1 MPLPA
6 NPYYFPPFLAF
17 DLSANAAV
25 ANAAVQ
31 WFAEGDASFAT
42 PLEVWDLNGTSLG
55 TSVTTTSQGYVGDY
69 VLTVA
74 RAVAK
79 SGSFTTPVESKRGAA
94 EIAQAA
100 QTAAADSATS
110 SATSAAAAIAAQA
123 AAEAA
128 SGIPAGGTTGQALI
142 KVNDADYNVTWGS
155 VASGG
160 GGGTPGQ
167 HAASHGPT
175 GSDPLSA
182 LAISQTTGLQAALDA
197 KAAATH
203 THTASQISDSTAAGR
218 ALVTATDVPAQRTA
232 LKVLEMVVVNAG
244 VTTPPAGTSTGAIVF
259 RRTS

>member
-6 NPYYFPPFLAF
+6 DPYYYSPFLAF
-17 DLSANAAV
+17 DLSANAPV

-31 WFAEGDASFAT
+31 WFAEGDAAFAT

-79 SGSFTTPVESKRGAA
+79 SGTWTTPVESKRGAA
-94 EIAQAA
+94 AIADAAKIAA
-100 QTAAADSATS
+100 QDSA
-110 SATSAAAAIAAQA
+110 ASAAASATAAQLA
-123 AAEAA
+123 QDAAEAA
-128 SGIPAGGTTGQALI
+128 SGIPPGGTTGQALI
-142 KVNDADYNVTWGS
+142 KLNNADFNVAWGD
-155 VASGG
+155 VATGG

-182 LAISQTTGLQAALDA
+182 LAISQTSGLQAALDA
-197 KAAATH
+197 KAAVAH

-218 ALVTATDVPAQRTA
+218 TLVTAADAAAQRTA

-244 VTTPPAGTSTGAIVF
+244 VTTPPAGTSVGAIVF